1 MLIHWLWL
9 APTYQ
14 PPYRTESVHRGKA
27 RGEREGEGRRQ
38 GRRQEVEMNRKGRGR
53 GGRGGREREGDTR
66 EEGSRER
73 RYRITP
79 TKQNTTLSIASPQK
93 QTLKSVNKQT
103 NIAQLT
109 PQGYSPTITSM

>member
-1 MLIHWLWL
+1 MLIHWLWP

-14 PPYRTESVHRGKA
+14 PPYRTESVHRGKN
-27 RGEREGEGRRQ
+27 RGERKGE
-38 GRRQEVEMNRKGRGR
+38 GRRQEVEMDRKGRGR
-53 GGRGGREREGDTR
+53 GEYQGG
-66 EEGSRER
+66 ER

-79 TKQNTTLSIASPQK
+79 TKQNTTLSIASPQT

-109 PQGYSPTITSM
+109 PQGYSPTIMGMLKTPLKNTF